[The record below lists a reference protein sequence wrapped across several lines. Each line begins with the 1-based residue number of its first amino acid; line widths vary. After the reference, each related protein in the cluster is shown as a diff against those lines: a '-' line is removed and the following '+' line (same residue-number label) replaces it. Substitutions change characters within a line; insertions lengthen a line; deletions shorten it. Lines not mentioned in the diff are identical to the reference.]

1 MQFITDKMILW
12 AACLLLYLISYPAVY
27 SPVHILLFIILTCLC
42 TYTENHRIKLALFLL
57 ALGLCQF
64 WPPCLLLMP
73 LVYYDVVYEIYGN
86 FVFLLLIP
94 LFMNFTEYSVKA
106 LASLLLLFVLT
117 TFMKHKSFQYLK
129 MKREYNEQRDTSK
142 ELSLLQEER
151 NQSLLENQ
159 DYEINVATLNERNRI
174 SKEIHDNIGHIL
186 SRALLQIGAL
196 LMITKDETEKEG
208 LISLKTSL
216 SQGMD
221 SIRLSIHNMYDES
234 IDLFTSIETLTKDFT
249 FCPVNFDYDVRNTPD
264 VKLKYAFIAITKEA
278 LSNVMKHSDATKV
291 QISLR
296 EHPAMYQL
304 IISDNGHITEEKRI
318 KLKAL
323 DNSQNYFDGMG
334 VQNML
339 DRVRGFQGIMNLS
352 ADNGFKIF
360 ISIPKSVTPEAP
372 NIK

>member
-1 MQFITDKMILW
+1 MQFITDKMVLW
-12 AACLLLYLISYPAVY
+12 AACLLLYLLSYPFDY
-27 SPVHILLFIILTCLC
+27 SPIHILLFIILACLC
-42 TYTENHRIKLALFLL
+42 TYTDNQRIKLALFLL
-57 ALGLCQF
+57 ALGFCQF

-73 LVYYDVVYEIYGN
+73 LIYYDIVYEIYGN

-94 LFMNFTEYSVKA
+94 LFVNFTEYSLRT
-106 LASLLLLFVLT
+106 LASLILIFLLT
-117 TFMKHKSFQYLK
+117 TFMKHKSFMYFK
-129 MKREYNEQRDTSK
+129 MKLEYNELRDATK
-142 ELSLLQEER
+142 EVSLLQEER

-196 LMITKDETEKEG
+196 LMVTKDTTEKEG
-208 LISLKTSL
+208 LTALKSSL

-234 IDLFTSIETLTKDFT
+234 IDLYTSIETITKDFT
-249 FCPVNFDYDVRNTPD
+249 FCPVNLDYDVRNTPD
-264 VKLKYAFIAITKEA
+264 IKLKYALIAITKEA
-278 LSNVMKHSDATKV
+278 LSNIIKHSDATKV

-304 IISDNGHITEEKRI
+304 IISDNGHISGEKRI

-334 VQNML
+334 LQNMM
-339 DRVRGFQGIMNLS
+339 DRVKGFQGIMNVS

-360 ISIPKSVTPEAP
+360 ISIPK
-372 NIK
+372 